1 MEHADNASNIQA
13 NKVTQK
19 VTKNSCERYFKVEL
33 NPSFPTVLQN
43 ILLFIANIQLKGI
56 IMKNMI
62 IKCMNNVFTCI
73 YINLEQEVK
82 RLHRTTLKKYSY

>member
-33 NPSFPTVLQN
+33 NPIFPKALQN
-43 ILLFIANIQLKGI
+43 MLLFIANIQLKGI
-56 IMKNMI
+56 IMKKN
-62 IKCMNNVFTCI
+62 
-73 YINLEQEVK
+73 EG
-82 RLHRTTLKKYSY
+82 